1 MQTHSDDAVPGL
13 PFHECFPPLTS
24 LPLCALD
31 DYSLI
36 TWTGK
41 LFPPLCR
48 CCDPTSSSLCYNCL
62 CLKTPSLISSGVS
75 RSADGDVSASCSLCP
90 TAVWFRD
97 TCHTHVHLPQ
107 PGQQTRGIRH
117 CPQEPAQVA
126 SLHRRPFLS
135 LCLSRGFY
143 FAGHLTK
150 GSVLTEDR
158 VFWMLFKL

>member
-75 RSADGDVSASCSLCP
+75 RSADGDVSASCSDSPPDGRLVQRHLSHTRPFASARSADPGNSSLSSGARSGGLSAPTPLSLPLPESRLLFCWSFDQRECP
-90 TAVWFRD
+90 
-97 TCHTHVHLPQ
+97 
-107 PGQQTRGIRH
+107 
-117 CPQEPAQVA
+117 
-126 SLHRRPFLS
+126 HRRPS
-135 LCLSRGFY
+135 LLDAF
-143 FAGHLTK
+143 
-150 GSVLTEDR
+150 
-158 VFWMLFKL
+158 